1 MLFGSPESLRHKA
14 TVKLQQE
21 AATKGATVVLIQ
33 GDDYQATLINNVN
46 LLGVA
51 YK

>member
-1 MLFGSPESLRHKA
+1 MSDSLRKKA
-14 TVKLQQE
+14 TIKIQQE
-21 AATKGATVVLIQ
+21 AATRGATVVLIQ
-33 GDDYQATLINNVN
+33 GDDFRATLINNVN